1 MLAADY
7 RRQHLCR
14 PRMPTGHPFVQYGA
28 HMWAPRQRALDAELA
43 RRNALAREQMRAAL
57 DVVQYPISI
66 GGAGCC
72 LFAVMVLL
80 TLRLSVYVWLPWT
93 VVWLPLYG
101 ACLLPAIS
109 VALTAVLQA
118 VTARTPP
125 WSRYHELEAGDSHAT
140 MAYVQHVSASRR
152 RGSHRPLRAIL
163 AGLYVAVTLAVP
175 ALLLLWSLGTIDWL
189 YAGVSTAV
197 VLGAVIFLP
206 FIDLLPPDL
215 VETMSYNVFSC
226 VRVVACCTTVYNLM
240 TT

>member
-1 MLAADY
+1 MWPA
-7 RRQHLCR
+7 RQWAL
-14 PRMPTGHPFVQYGA
+14 VQ
-28 HMWAPRQRALDAELA
+28 
-43 RRNALAREQMRAAL
+43 RNTPAWEQMRAAL

-163 AGLYVAVTLAVP
+163 AGLHVAVTLAVP

-189 YAGVSTAV
+189 YAGIPMV
-197 VLGAVIFLP
+197 VLLGAVAFLP

-215 VETMSYNVFSC
+215 VEAISSTRDSFFFIFFVRGLCWYGMDHLNDNMTINYDPPLTPCSC
-226 VRVVACCTTVYNLM
+226 I
-240 TT
+240 